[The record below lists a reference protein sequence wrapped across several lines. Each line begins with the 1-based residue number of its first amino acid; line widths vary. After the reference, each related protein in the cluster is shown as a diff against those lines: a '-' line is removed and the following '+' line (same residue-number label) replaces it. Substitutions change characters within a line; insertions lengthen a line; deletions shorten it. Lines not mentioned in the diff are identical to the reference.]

1 VSNTNRH
8 ITPPQLPLSFFRW
21 FCRPEIVE
29 DIEGDLMEK
38 FNINAQEL
46 GIRKAR
52 WKFNQQILSLF
63 RPGIIRSLSIPNYEN
78 HFIMLRHN
86 LRIAWRNSKRDKST
100 FIINL
105 TGLSAGLACALLI
118 FLWVNDELKVDR
130 FLKEHDRIYQVMEN
144 VQQDQR
150 IITRRTTAGPTAKAL
165 KEEIPEVEMA
175 VTATHDRIGTYT
187 LSDQDRNLKARG
199 LYASTDYFRLFSYQM
214 VEGNRDQVLAD
225 KKSIVISESIASSLF
240 GTTENVVGKII
251 EWQHEKQYQV
261 SGIFRDLTGLSSVQ
275 FDFVLTFEGFLD
287 DNPWVTN
294 WFNTA
299 PQTFVLLREGTDIQK
314 LNDRLENF
322 VIEKT
327 NGAAGHRKPFVT
339 RYSDAYLYSHYE
351 NGVQSGGRIEYVKLF
366 SVIAIFILIIA
377 CINFMNLSTARA
389 SRRIKEIGI
398 KKTLGARRTS
408 LIGQYLSESTLLAY
422 FSLMIALGLVLLFL
436 PRFNIIT
443 GKSLQLDLNPQ
454 LILSLLTITL
464 LVGIFAGS
472 YPALYLSGFK
482 PVRVLKGKLQ
492 HFMGETWARRG
503 LVVFQFVISIILI
516 SAVWVVYRQMTFIQ
530 TKNLGYQKDHIV
542 MLDREGKI
550 RESQESFLAALQNLP
565 GVVKASAIGH
575 NMAGHNSGTYG
586 IEWPGKNPEDRTEFE
601 RVPVDYGMIELLG
614 IDMVEG
620 RSFSKEFKSDTGKI
634 IFNQAAI
641 EYMGISEPIG
651 KKVKLWGREMEIA
664 GVTNSFHFE
673 SFHEQIKPL
682 FMWLEPA
689 YTSNILIKIAAGREK
704 ETIANIQQFYQ
715 EFNPGFPFNY
725 RFLDEGY
732 QTLYQAEQKVSTL
745 SKYFAGLA
753 ILISCLG
760 LIGLSVFTA
769 ERRQKEIGIRKIL
782 GSGELNIVYLLSG
795 DFTRMVMIAVLMALP
810 VSYYLTT
817 RWLDGFAFRIGLSW
831 WNFLGAGALALLIA
845 WVTISVQTFR
855 AARINPIE
863 CLRNE

>member
-1 VSNTNRH
+1 MDVK
-8 ITPPQLPLSFFRW
+8 PPQYPLSFFRW
-21 FCRPEIVE
+21 FCRPEIME
-29 DIEGDLMEK
+29 DIEGDLLEK

-78 HFIMLRHN
+78 HFIMFRHN
-86 LRIAWRNSKRDKST
+86 LLVAWRNSKKDKST

-118 FLWVNDELKVDR
+118 FLWVNDELMIDR
-130 FLKEHDRIYQVMEN
+130 FFEQGDSIFQVMEN
-144 VQQDQR
+144 VQQDHGV
-150 IITRRTTAGPTAKAL
+150 ITRQTTAGPTANAL

-175 VTATHDRIGTYT
+175 VTTTHNRIGTYT
-187 LSDQDRNLKARG
+187 LSDQNRNLKARG
-199 LYASTDYFRLFSYQM
+199 LYASADFFKLFSYEM
-214 VEGNRDQVLAD
+214 LEGKKDQVLSD
-225 KKSIVISESIASSLF
+225 KKSIVISESIARALF
-240 GTTENVVGKII
+240 GTTENALGKII

-261 SGIFRDLTGLSSVQ
+261 SGIFRDLTSLSSVQ

-287 DNPWVTN
+287 DNQWATT

-299 PQTFVLLREGTDIQK
+299 PQTFVLLKEGTDIQQ
-314 LNDRLENF
+314 LNARLVNF

-351 NGVQSGGRIEYVKLF
+351 NGRQSGGRIEYVKLF
-366 SVIAIFILIIA
+366 SIIAIFILLIA

-389 SRRIKEIGI
+389 SQRTKEIGI
-398 KKTLGARRTS
+398 KKTLGAHRFT
-408 LIGQYLSESTLLAY
+408 LIGQYLSESILMAFL
-422 FSLMIALGLVLLFL
+422 SLVVAIGLVFLLL
-436 PRFNIIT
+436 PRFNDMT
-443 GKSLQLDLNPQ
+443 GKSLQIDFNPR
-454 LILSLLTITL
+454 LVLTLLTIIF
-464 LVGIFAGS
+464 LVGITAGS

-492 HFMGETWARRG
+492 HFMGETWARKG
-503 LVVFQFVISIILI
+503 LVVFQFTLSTILI
-516 SAVWVVYRQMTFIQ
+516 SAVWVVYRQMAYTQ
-530 TKNLGYQKDHIV
+530 TKNLGYEKDHIV

-550 RESQESFLAALQNLP
+550 RESQKTFLTALQNIP
-565 GVVKASAIGH
+565 GVLDASAIGH
-575 NMAGHNSGTYG
+575 NMTGHNGGTYG

-601 RVPVDYGMIELLG
+601 NVPVDFGMIDLLG

-620 RSFSKEFKSDTGKI
+620 RAFSEKFKSDTGKI

-641 EYMGISEPIG
+641 EYMDISDPIG

-664 GVTNSFHFE
+664 GVTSNFHFE
-673 SFHEQIKPL
+673 SLHEQIKPL
-682 FMWLEPA
+682 FMWLSPENA
-689 YTSNILIKIAAGREK
+689 GNIMIKIAAGQEK
-704 ETIANIQQFYQ
+704 ETIAKIQQFYQ

-725 RFLDEGY
+725 KFLDEQY
-732 QTLYQAEQKVSTL
+732 QTLYLAEQKVSVL

-760 LIGLSVFTA
+760 LLGLSVFTA
-769 ERRQKEIGIRKIL
+769 ERRQKEIGIRKVL
-782 GSGELNIVYLLSG
+782 GSGELNIVFLLSG
-795 DFTRMVMIAVLMALP
+795 DFTRMVLIAIFIALP
-810 VSYYLTT
+810 VSYYLTMK
-817 RWLDGFAFRIGLSW
+817 WLDSYAFRVGLSW
-831 WNFLGAGALALLIA
+831 WNFLGAGVLALLIA
-845 WVTISVQTFR
+845 WFTISAQTFK